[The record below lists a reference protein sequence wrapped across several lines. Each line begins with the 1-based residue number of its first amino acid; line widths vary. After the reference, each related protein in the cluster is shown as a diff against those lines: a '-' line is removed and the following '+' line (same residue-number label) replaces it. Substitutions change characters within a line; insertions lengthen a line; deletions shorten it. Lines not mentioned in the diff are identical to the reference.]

1 LGLSGLTA
9 NGFSS
14 TIINNMAIDY
24 KKELQNAARNMIF
37 VHDPDLLIKLIVRMV
52 VSKTNI
58 THASFFLHNKQ
69 KQGYL
74 LTVSK
79 GYLAK
84 RLPLDLICIDKDD
97 VLIRFFREH
106 KSSFIF
112 GKEALV
118 YKEAKAALAGKNIK
132 QEAKQQLAQVLYQME
147 LLETVVCVPSYFRDE
162 LLGLLLLGKKK
173 NGRKFIDE
181 ELDFFVALNSNVAMA
196 IRNAQLFK
204 ELEYELDRKHQLF
217 VRTTIALA
225 AAIEAKD
232 HYTHGHTTR
241 VTNLSLEIAQ
251 RISQDTKRKPDEKFL
266 ENLHIASLLHD
277 IGKIGVPEH
286 ILNKRS
292 ELTIG
297 ERNRIKEHPMIGV
310 NILKPIKEL
319 EGSMLGVRYHH
330 ERFDGKGYPE
340 GLQGEQIPLIASIIS
355 VADSF
360 DAMTTDRPY
369 RLALVKDEAINE
381 ISRLSGQQFCPRVS
395 DTFLTLCKEGKI

>member
-1 LGLSGLTA
+1 
-9 NGFSS
+9 
-14 TIINNMAIDY
+14 MAIDY
-24 KKELQNAARNMIF
+24 KKELENAARNMIF
-37 VHDPDLLIKLIVRMV
+37 VHDPDLLIKMIVRMV
-52 VSKTNI
+52 VNKANI
-58 THASFFLHNKQ
+58 SHASFFLHNKE

-79 GYLAK
+79 GALAK
-84 RLPLDLICIDKDD
+84 KLPLDLICIDKDD
-97 VLIRFFREH
+97 VLVRFFREH
-106 KSSFIF
+106 KNSFIF
-112 GKEALV
+112 GREALV
-118 YKEAKAALAGKNIK
+118 YQEAKAALVGNKVK

-147 LLETVVCVPSYFRDE
+147 LLKTVVCIPSFFRDE
-162 LLGLLLLGKKK
+162 LLGLLLLGEKNIGKK
-173 NGRKFIDE
+173 FVDE
-181 ELDFFVALNSNVAMA
+181 ELDFFEALNSNVAMV

-204 ELEYELDRKHQLF
+204 QLEYELERKHQLF

-241 VTNLSLEIAQ
+241 VTNFSLEIAQ
-251 RISQDTKRKPDEKFL
+251 KINQNSKKTFDNKFL

-292 ELTIG
+292 GLTIG

-310 NILKPIKEL
+310 NILKSIKEL
-319 EGSMLGVRYHH
+319 EFPMLGVKYHH
-330 ERFDGKGYPE
+330 ERFDGLGYPE
-340 GLQGEQIPLIASIIS
+340 GLIGEQIPLLASIIS

-369 RLALVKDEAINE
+369 RPALVRDEAINE
-381 ISRLSGQQFCPRVS
+381 IKKLSGQQFCPRVA
-395 DTFLTLCKEGKI
+395 DTFLELCQEGKI

>member
-1 LGLSGLTA
+1 
-9 NGFSS
+9 
-14 TIINNMAIDY
+14 MAIDY
-24 KKELQNAARNMIF
+24 KKELENAARNMIF
-37 VHDPDLLIKLIVRMV
+37 VHDPDLLIKMIVRMMV
-52 VSKTNI
+52 NKANI
-58 THASFFLHNKQ
+58 AHASFFLHSKE

-79 GYLAK
+79 GSLAK
-84 RLPLDLICIDKDD
+84 SLPLDLICIDKDD

-106 KSSFIF
+106 KGSFIF
-112 GKEALV
+112 GREALV
-118 YKEAKAALAGKNIK
+118 YEEAKSALAGRKIS
-132 QEAKQQLAQVLYQME
+132 QEIKQQLAQVLYQME
-147 LLETVVCVPSYFRDE
+147 LLQTVVCIPSYFRDE

-173 NGRKFIDE
+173 SNKKFIDE

-204 ELEYELDRKHQLF
+204 ELEYELGRKHQLF

-241 VTNLSLEIAQ
+241 VTNFSLEIAQ
-251 RISQDTKRKPDEKFL
+251 RINQGAKKTFDGKFL

-292 ELTIG
+292 GLTIG

-319 EGSMLGVRYHH
+319 EDSMLGVRYHH

-340 GLQGEQIPLIASIIS
+340 GLKGEQIPLIASIIS

-360 DAMTTDRPY
+360 DAMITDRPY
-369 RLALVKDEAINE
+369 RPALVKDRAINE
-381 ISRLSGQQFCPRVS
+381 IRHLSGQQFCPRVADS
-395 DTFLTLCKEGKI
+395 FLELCKEGKI